1 MINAQ
6 QWRRAYPD
14 NGRNSFKN
22 YINNMRVI
30 CVVG

>member
-1 MINAQ
+1 ML
-6 QWRRAYPD
+6 
-14 NGRNSFKN
+14 NSGAEPILIMVVVVFKN